1 MKGNKLFSYISSI
14 DFYKQSGGLN
24 MYDFCF
30 LNELNEENVIF
41 IFHKEEQIEINII
54 NPITKKC
61 SYLLKDRYTERN
73 LDEKFIA
80 LQYPELENSEFCFD
94 CFFDSPKSVSIL
106 YEDFKGIFVI
116 DCSHYKSVENF
127 PISKLLNYISNNSS
141 KEFKFIVLFDRIVEK
156 NITDKFKSNVKIINL
171 QIGLSYIEDWKSQ
184 VNENI
189 YNSLMKEFRDNLNF
203 RQLSICEL
211 DECIKELIQKG
222 DYNKS
227 FVESFVNKSQRNSR
241 RIGF

>member
-1 MKGNKLFSYISSI
+1 
-14 DFYKQSGGLN
+14 

-41 IFHKEEQIEINII
+41 IFHKEQQIEKNII

-61 SYLLKDRYTERN
+61 SCLLKDLYTERN

-80 LQYPELENSEFCFD
+80 LQYPELANSSFCFD

-116 DCSHYKSVENF
+116 DCSHYKNVENF

-141 KEFKFIVLFDRIVEK
+141 KEFKFIVLFDRLVEE

-171 QIGLSYIEDWKSQ
+171 QIDLSSIEDWKSQ

-189 YNSLMKEFRDNLNF
+189 YNSLMKEFRDNSNF

-222 DYNKS
+222 NYNKS
-227 FVESFVNKSQRNSR
+227 FVESFVNKSQSNSR

>member
-1 MKGNKLFSYISSI
+1 
-14 DFYKQSGGLN
+14 

>member
-1 MKGNKLFSYISSI
+1 
-14 DFYKQSGGLN
+14 
-24 MYDFCF
+24 MYDFSF

-61 SYLLKDRYTERN
+61 SYLLKDLYTERN
-73 LDEKFIA
+73 LDEKFIS
-80 LQYPELENSEFCFD
+80 LQYPELANSEYCFD
-94 CFFDSPKSVSIL
+94 CFFDSPKCASIL

-116 DCSHYKSVENF
+116 DCSHYKNVENF
-127 PISKLLNYISNNSS
+127 PISKLLTYISNNSS

-156 NITDKFKSNVKIINL
+156 NITDKIKSNVKIINL
-171 QIGLSYIEDWKSQ
+171 QIDLSSIEDWKSQ

-189 YNSLMKEFRDNLNF
+189 YDCLIKEFRDNSMF
-203 RQLSICEL
+203 RQLSIGEL

-227 FVESFVNKSQRNSR
+227 FVESFVNKSQSYSR